1 MMKVM
6 LGQRMAGDELLSGRN
21 QLWIL
26 FSFNSGT
33 STLFR
38 VNSKVRFQMSNSAF
52 MALADPSDL
61 VRASVPLPD
70 ITGSSGGILPSFFP
84 PPYWIQRWTQTLQS
98 QILYPSLSSTI
109 LFVSSFSFF
118 SSSTLFWKLFRISS
132 IGIQFIEVSFLRAKP
147 QSRKESIS
155 IAAWMRSD
163 TWCRTALFP

>member
-70 ITGSSGGILPSFFP
+70 ITGSSGGILLSFFP
-84 PPYWIQRWTQTLQS
+84 PPYWIQR
-98 QILYPSLSSTI
+98 
-109 LFVSSFSFF
+109 
-118 SSSTLFWKLFRISS
+118 
-132 IGIQFIEVSFLRAKP
+132 
-147 QSRKESIS
+147 
-155 IAAWMRSD
+155 
-163 TWCRTALFP
+163 